1 VAVDAEKFTNQ
12 ADIGAPGELHLF
24 RAVMEIEMPGKS
36 LRECRRSRPAR
47 MNKRAV
53 NIKQNEPHH
62 PETLPESEDFR
73 ENIQVSCRIADPGS
87 AGVPPAGGSPG
98 TGRRDAGAPRK
109 QRAASFRIA
118 RFAAGMI
125 MPPDFM
131 NEWNI
136 QSRAHACEACGQP
149 FADRQVYHTLLF
161 DEPPELRRSD
171 VCEAC
176 SQKQSAGDARSRAG
190 FISHWQGI
198 YEAPPPV
205 SDPIHKDTAETLL
218 RKLIEQND
226 PRYAPAGYILAV
238 MLERKRV
245 LKVKEQIVNDGK
257 RVFIYEQPGTGD
269 VFTIADPDLRLDQ
282 LEAVQRDVAALLEHG
297 LNPPAPAPVTA
308 TETAAEAA
316 PKSTEQPA
324 AN

>member
-1 VAVDAEKFTNQ
+1 
-12 ADIGAPGELHLF
+12 
-24 RAVMEIEMPGKS
+24 
-36 LRECRRSRPAR
+36 
-47 MNKRAV
+47 
-53 NIKQNEPHH
+53 
-62 PETLPESEDFR
+62 
-73 ENIQVSCRIADPGS
+73 
-87 AGVPPAGGSPG
+87 
-98 TGRRDAGAPRK
+98 
-109 QRAASFRIA
+109 
-118 RFAAGMI
+118 
-125 MPPDFM
+125 M

-171 VCEAC
+171 ICEAC
-176 SQKQSAGDARSRAG
+176 RQKQNAGDARSQAG

-269 VFTIADPDLRLDQ
+269 VFTIADPNLRLDQ

-297 LNPPAPAPVTA
+297 LNPPAPLQWLLPKPRPHRKISRLHEVENIEHRTSNIERRTA
-308 TETAAEAA
+308 CRPETSVFSIRCSMFDVPE
-316 PKSTEQPA
+316 
-324 AN
+324 

>member
-1 VAVDAEKFTNQ
+1 
-12 ADIGAPGELHLF
+12 
-24 RAVMEIEMPGKS
+24 
-36 LRECRRSRPAR
+36 
-47 MNKRAV
+47 
-53 NIKQNEPHH
+53 
-62 PETLPESEDFR
+62 
-73 ENIQVSCRIADPGS
+73 
-87 AGVPPAGGSPG
+87 
-98 TGRRDAGAPRK
+98 
-109 QRAASFRIA
+109 
-118 RFAAGMI
+118 

-171 VCEAC
+171 ICEAC
-176 SQKQSAGDARSRAG
+176 RQKQNAGDARNRTG

-198 YEAPPPV
+198 YEAPTPPT
-205 SDPIHKDTAETLL
+205 DPIHKDTAETLL

-269 VFTIADPDLRLDQ
+269 VFTIADPNLRLDQ

-297 LNPPAPAPVTA
+297 LNPPAPASAPVAAAETA
-308 TETAAEAA
+308 TEDAPENQPTA
-316 PKSTEQPA
+316 
-324 AN
+324 